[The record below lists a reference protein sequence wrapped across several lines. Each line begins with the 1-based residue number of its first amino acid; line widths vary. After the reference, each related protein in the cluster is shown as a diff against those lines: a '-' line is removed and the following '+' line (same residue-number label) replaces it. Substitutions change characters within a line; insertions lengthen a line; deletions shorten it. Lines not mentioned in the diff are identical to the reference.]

1 MIAVTALEAMSRL
14 TFSMARF
21 SPYQIETFFASKVNF
36 GAGSALTGGWAGRS
50 TRSVTRLFGCW
61 HNDVN
66 HFQDATRLARRVR
79 ESGFLQAH

>member
-1 MIAVTALEAMSRL
+1 MIAVTAFEAMSRL

-50 TRSVTRLFGCW
+50 MRSVTLC
-61 HNDVN
+61 
-66 HFQDATRLARRVR
+66 
-79 ESGFLQAH
+79 SGVVIMTLTIF